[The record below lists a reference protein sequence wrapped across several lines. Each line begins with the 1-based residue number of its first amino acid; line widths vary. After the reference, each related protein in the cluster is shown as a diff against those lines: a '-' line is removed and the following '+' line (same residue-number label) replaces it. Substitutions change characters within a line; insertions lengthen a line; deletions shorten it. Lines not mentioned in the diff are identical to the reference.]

1 MEIGTQI
8 ATTRE
13 QSKRL
18 LTIGIKPETADMV
31 HHYTNSKVERLK
43 WELQPHP
50 PTLRG
55 EYWTPQR
62 ISKLASPWHKNP
74 DGTLMTGEQ
83 VFDQLWG
90 KDIPAWS
97 LDRLRTLLPYEI
109 DTDGVRKACIQ
120 TLFHLDFGTIVRYH
134 IEGEFEYFHQ
144 EVNINSFEAYIS
156 MIEWLIN
163 NKHLPTEKT
172 IFNFMY
178 NEKQPKHEK

>member
-1 MEIGTQI
+1 MSINTQI

-18 LTIGIKPETADMV
+18 LAIGIKPETADMV
-31 HHYTNSKVERLK
+31 HHYTNSRVEALK

-62 ISKLASPWHKNP
+62 ISRLASRFHKNP

-83 VFDQLWG
+83 VFDHLWG

-97 LDRLRTLLPYEI
+97 LDRLRVLLPYEI
-109 DTDGVRKACIQ
+109 ETDHKAMAYPRTDISSNHELILSYNIWGGESCIYS
-120 TLFHLDFGTIVRYH
+120 TENL
-134 IEGEFEYFHQ
+134 
-144 EVNINSFEAYIS
+144 NSYEAYIS
-156 MIEWLIN
+156 MIEWLTY

-172 IFNFMY
+172 IFNLML
-178 NEKQPKHEK
+178 KQKQE